1 MSLIL
6 HCGASPATREE
17 VDAIATPEG
26 TDTWTPV
33 PHGELIDTV
42 ADSLSGS
49 GLRAVSQ
56 DYATTRD
63 GNRLFGLFTLGS
75 DNPGGDYALTIGLR
89 NSHDKSFPISV
100 CCGARVFVC
109 DNLSFHGEVVITS
122 KHTRHI
128 KDRLPRI
135 VVEAVQKLT
144 ESRRITERRIA
155 LYKETEVRGQ
165 PHLHDL
171 ALRLYRA
178 QAIPASAVTRVIEEY
193 ETPKHDEFKG
203 GSLWCFQNAVT
214 EVLKSYGDI
223 QRRTLRLAGVL
234 DTEVGESLLAV

>member
-100 CCGARVFVC
+100 CCGIVCSCATTSPSTARW
-109 DNLSFHGEVVITS
+109 S
-122 KHTRHI
+122 
-128 KDRLPRI
+128 
-135 VVEAVQKLT
+135 
-144 ESRRITERRIA
+144 SRRNTRGTSRIA
-155 LYKETEVRGQ
+155 CHGSWWRLFRSSRRVGGLRSDGSLCTKRRRFEVS
-165 PHLHDL
+165 PICMTSHCV
-171 ALRLYRA
+171 YRA